1 MNIRNYNIFFLWFLL
16 PLIACNQIRA
26 EDTSLEQLIDA
37 HTHFAFCL
45 YPHLNAEQSNLI
57 FSPYSISSCLSMAY
71 LGSREKTQE
80 EMQRTLKCSLPLKEI
95 AASYSALNQGL
106 LPTASKK
113 SYELNIANALWLDQS
128 SYILTQYRYMIEKQ
142 FSAKIANVL
151 FSKPQ
156 EALMTINNWVAEQTK
171 GQIQNLLTRNDITAS
186 TRMLLTNAV
195 YFKGSFTLP
204 FDAKKTHEAIFYP
217 TTASYSSV
225 KMMDQTAFFP
235 YAENELFQAIA
246 LTFSGSTQ
254 ARGQLALVLCL
265 PKSADNF
272 DLLIESMPDAFKET
286 LSHLH
291 AQKIHLQLPKF
302 SLSKRY
308 GLNEAL
314 QQMGME
320 NPFTT
325 QANFSGIDGML
336 NLYISQVAHETYFS
350 LDENGVAAAAAT
362 AAAMNVT
369 AAPSEDPPAEFL
381 ADHPFYSSSSI

>member
-171 GQIQNLLTRNDITAS
+171 GQIQNLLKSNDITSS
-186 TRMLLTNAV
+186 TCMLLTNAV
-195 YFKGSFTLP
+195 YFK
-204 FDAKKTHEAIFYP
+204 
-217 TTASYSSV
+217 
-225 KMMDQTAFFP
+225 
-235 YAENELFQAIA
+235 
-246 LTFSGSTQ
+246 
-254 ARGQLALVLCL
+254 
-265 PKSADNF
+265 
-272 DLLIESMPDAFKET
+272 
-286 LSHLH
+286 
-291 AQKIHLQLPKF
+291 
-302 SLSKRY
+302 
-308 GLNEAL
+308 
-314 QQMGME
+314 
-320 NPFTT
+320 
-325 QANFSGIDGML
+325 
-336 NLYISQVAHETYFS
+336 
-350 LDENGVAAAAAT
+350 
-362 AAAMNVT
+362 
-369 AAPSEDPPAEFL
+369 
-381 ADHPFYSSSSI
+381 